1 MTTAQVNRAGIARTF
16 QNIRLFGDL
25 TVAENL
31 MVAMNDSMRYGL
43 VGSILHFPRFA
54 REEHIARGHRR
65 RAAGERH
72 HPQGLSGRIKRKNT
86 ENHHCRGH
94 FSSVAMVVFEII

>member
-31 MVAMNDSMRYGL
+31 MVAMNDSMRYDL
-43 VGSILHFPRFA
+43 PRFA
-54 REEHIARGHRR
+54 REEHIARE
-65 RAAGERH
+65 RAEE
-72 HPQGLSGRIKRKNT
+72 LLESDTIRKAYL
-86 ENHHCRGH
+86 GG
-94 FSSVAMVVFEII
+94 